1 VRTIAAA
8 NLVEMVAAI
17 MRGGGCDAH
26 EAVIVAR
33 RLVDSNLVGHD
44 SHGVIRVGKYLE
56 WMRNGWVRAN
66 QSPTIVF
73 ESDTIAIIDGNRG
86 FGQVVGEFAGKT
98 GTTKAAKSGIAM
110 IGLRNCGHLGR
121 VGDWAELAAAEGQVS
136 LHFLNT
142 SGAQRVAPFGGSDRR
157 LSTNPIT
164 VGVPVAGGEPVIL
177 DVTTSMVAEGK
188 LFVASNK
195 GEQVPAGWIID
206 RQGKPTTDPKDFY
219 DGGALLTVGA
229 HKGSGLSIIVDLLA
243 GAISTGKSSDPE
255 DTVLRNNMLSIYI
268 APQVYDT
275 DGTVSDEV
283 SRFLRW
289 VKASP
294 PAFPGQPVLLPGEV
308 ERTSRA
314 VRAAQGIPI
323 DDKTWGDL
331 VAAAESVGISGAAA
345 EKLVGFAAPTA
356 GERTA

>member
-1 VRTIAAA
+1 MKTVRPQQLIQ
-8 NLVEMVAAI
+8 LVAAI
-17 MRGGGCDAH
+17 MQAGGCNAG
-26 EAVIVAR
+26 EAQAVAR

-56 WMRNGWVRAN
+56 WMRSGWVRAN
-66 QSPTIVF
+66 QAPTIAF

-86 FGQVVGEFAGKT
+86 FGQVVGEFAGKV
-98 GTTKAAKSGIAM
+98 GTAKAAKSGIAM
-110 IGLRNCGHLGR
+110 VGLRNCGHLGR
-121 VGDWAELAAAEGQVS
+121 VGEWAELAAEAGQVS

-164 VGVPVAGGEPVIL
+164 IGVPLVGAEPIIL

-195 GEQVPAGWIID
+195 GEQVPPGWIID
-206 RQGKPTTDPKDFY
+206 KKGQPTTDPKAFY

-229 HKGSGLSIIVDLLA
+229 HKGSGLSIVVDMLA
-243 GAISTGKSSDPE
+243 GAISTGKSSDPD

-268 APQVYDT
+268 APDVYDR
-275 DGTVSDEV
+275 DGGVAREAA
-283 SRFLRW
+283 RFVEW

-294 PAFPGQPVLLPGEV
+294 PAVPGQPVLMPGEI
-308 ERTSRA
+308 ERMTR
-314 VRAAQGIPI
+314 VRRTADGIAL
-323 DDKTWGDL
+323 DDKTLADL
-331 VAAAESVGISGAAA
+331 ITAAESTGITASTATAM
-345 EKLVGFAAPTA
+345 LVA
-356 GERTA
+356 

>member
-1 VRTIAAA
+1 VRTVAAPR
-8 NLVEMVAAI
+8 LVDLVAAI

-26 EAVIVAR
+26 GATMVAR

-56 WMRNGWVRAN
+56 WMRNGWLRAN
-66 QSPTIVF
+66 QSPSIVF

-98 GTTKAAKSGIAM
+98 GTTKAAKTGIAM
-110 IGLRNCGHLGR
+110 VGLRNCGHLGR

-164 VGVPVAGGEPVIL
+164 VGVPVAGGDPVVL

-195 GEQVPAGWIID
+195 GEQVPPGWIID
-206 RQGKPTTDPKDFY
+206 RHGKPTTDPKDFY

-243 GAISTGKSSDPE
+243 GAISTGRSSDPN

-268 APQVYDT
+268 APSVYDS
-275 DGTVSDEV
+275 GGAVAREV
-283 SRFLRW
+283 ARFVAW

-294 PAFPGQPVLLPGEV
+294 PAVAGQPVLLPGEV
-308 ERTSRA
+308 ERAIRA
-314 VRAAQGIPI
+314 QRSVQGIAI
-323 DDKTWGDL
+323 DDQTMKDL
-331 VAAAESVGISGAAA
+331 VAAALSVGMSA
-345 EKLVGFAAPTA
+345 ESAMATIGVQTA
-356 GERTA
+356 

>member
-1 VRTIAAA
+1 MRTVAASK
-8 NLVEMVAAI
+8 LVELVAAI
-17 MRGGGCDAH
+17 MSGGGCDAH
-26 EAVIVAR
+26 EATMVAR

-56 WMRNGWVRAN
+56 WMRNGWLRPN
-66 QSPTIVF
+66 QSPSIVF
-73 ESDTIAIIDGNRG
+73 ESDTVAIIDGNRG

-98 GTTKAAKSGIAM
+98 GTAKAARTGIAM
-110 IGLRNCGHLGR
+110 VGLRNCGHLGR

-164 VGVPVAGGEPVIL
+164 VGVPVAGGDPVIL

-243 GAISTGKSSDPE
+243 GAISTGKSSDPD

-268 APQVYDT
+268 APAAYDSE
-275 DGTVSDEV
+275 GTVSQEV
-283 SRFLRW
+283 ARFVEW

-294 PAFPGQPVLLPGEV
+294 PAVAGQPVLLPGEV
-308 ERTSRA
+308 ERTTRSQRSI
-314 VRAAQGIPI
+314 QGIVI
-323 DDKTWGDL
+323 DDQTLKDL
-331 VAAAESVGISGAAA
+331 MAAAASVGIGADSAMA
-345 EKLVGFAAPTA
+345 MIVVETA
-356 GERTA
+356 

>member
-1 VRTIAAA
+1 MVRTIAASK
-8 NLVEMVAAI
+8 LVDLVAAI

-26 EAVIVAR
+26 EAIIVAR

-56 WMRNGWVRAN
+56 WMRKGWVKAN
-66 QSPTIVF
+66 QSPSIVF

-86 FGQVVGEFAGKT
+86 FGQVVGEFAGRT
-98 GTTKAAKSGIAM
+98 GTSKAAKTGIAM
-110 IGLRNCGHLGR
+110 VGLRNCGHLGR

-164 VGVPVAGGEPVIL
+164 VGVPVTGGDPVIL

-195 GEQVPAGWIID
+195 GEQVPSGWIID

-219 DGGALLTVGA
+219 DGGSLLTVGA

-243 GAISTGKSSDPE
+243 GAISTGRSSDPE
-255 DTVLRNNMLSIYI
+255 DTILRNNMLSIYI
-268 APQVYDT
+268 APAVYDS
-275 DGTVSDEV
+275 DGAVAREV
-283 SRFLRW
+283 ARFIEW
-289 VKASP
+289 VKGSP
-294 PAFPGQPVLLPGEV
+294 PAVAGQPVLLPGDV
-308 ERTSRA
+308 ERATRA
-314 VRAAQGIPI
+314 QRSVQGIAI
-323 DDKTWGDL
+323 DDQTLTDL
-331 VAAAESVGISGAAA
+331 MAAAASVGINPQSAMATIDVEAA
-345 EKLVGFAAPTA
+345 
-356 GERTA
+356 

>member
-1 VRTIAAA
+1 MRTLTADKLIKF
-8 NLVEMVAAI
+8 VAAI
-17 MRGGGCDAH
+17 MQGGGCAAQ
-26 EAVIVAR
+26 EATTVAR

-56 WMRNGWVRAN
+56 WMRDGWVKAN
-66 QSPTIVF
+66 QTPSIVF
-73 ESDTIAIIDGNRG
+73 ETDTIAIVDGNRG
-86 FGQVVGEFAGKT
+86 FGQIVGEFAGKL
-98 GTTKAAKSGIAM
+98 GTAKAAKSGIAM
-110 IGLRNCGHLGR
+110 VGLRNCGHLGR
-121 VGDWAELAAAEGQVS
+121 VGDWAELAAAAGQVS

-164 VGVPVAGGEPVIL
+164 VGVPIAGAEPVIL

-195 GEQVPAGWIID
+195 GEQVPPGWIID
-206 RQGKPTTDPKDFY
+206 KHGKPTTQPKDFY

-268 APQVYDT
+268 APDVYDT
-275 DGTVSDEV
+275 NGEV
-283 SRFLRW
+283 AREAARFVGW
-289 VKASP
+289 VQASP
-294 PAFPGQPVLLPGEV
+294 PAIPGQPVLLPGDV
-308 ERTSRA
+308 ERKTRA
-314 VRAAQGIPI
+314 QRTAEGIAI
-323 DDKTWGDL
+323 DDKTWSDL
-331 VAAAESVGISGAAA
+331 IAAAESVGIAASKA
-345 EKLVGFAAPTA
+345 KTIVSA
-356 GERTA
+356 

>member
-1 VRTIAAA
+1 MATTVPPQKLIA
-8 NLVEMVAAI
+8 LVAAI
-17 MRGGGCDAH
+17 MQAAGCAVQ
-26 EAVIVAR
+26 EATTVAR

-56 WMRNGWVRAN
+56 WMRDGWVKAN
-66 QSPTIVF
+66 QKPSVVF
-73 ESDTIAIIDGNRG
+73 ETDTIAIVDGNRG
-86 FGQVVGEFAGKT
+86 FGQVVGEFAGKL
-98 GTTKAAKSGIAM
+98 GTAKAAKSGIAM
-110 IGLRNCGHLGR
+110 VGLRNCGHLGR
-121 VGDWAELAAAEGQVS
+121 VGDWAELAAAAHQVS

-164 VGVPVAGGEPVIL
+164 VGVPIAGSDPVIL

-195 GEQVPAGWIID
+195 GEEVPPGWIID
-206 RQGKPTTDPKDFY
+206 KHGKPTTQPKEFY

-243 GAISTGKSSDPE
+243 GAISTGKSSDPD

-268 APQVYDT
+268 APDVYDQG
-275 DGTVSDEV
+275 GTVAHEAA
-283 SRFLRW
+283 RFVEW

-294 PAFPGQPVLLPGEV
+294 PAIPGQPVLLPGEV
-308 ERTSRA
+308 ERMTRA
-314 VRAAQGIPI
+314 QRAADGIGI
-323 DDKTWGDL
+323 DEKTYADL
-331 VAAAESVGISGAAA
+331 IAAAESVGVAAA
-345 EKLVGFAAPTA
+345 AV
-356 GERTA
+356 RTILGA

>member
-1 VRTIAAA
+1 MRTVKAPK
-8 NLVEMVAAI
+8 LVERVAAI
-17 MRGGGCDAH
+17 MQGGGCDAH
-26 EAVIVAR
+26 EAAMVAR

-73 ESDTIAIIDGNRG
+73 ESDTIAVIDGNRG

-98 GTTKAAKSGIAM
+98 GTAKAAKTGIAM
-110 IGLRNCGHLGR
+110 VGLRNCGHLGR
-121 VGDWAELAAAEGQVS
+121 VGEWAELAADEGQVS

-164 VGVPVAGGEPVIL
+164 VGVPVAGADPVIL

-195 GEQVPAGWIID
+195 GEKVPAGWIID
-206 RQGKPTTDPKDFY
+206 KHGKATTDPKDFY

-243 GAISTGKSSDPE
+243 GAISTGRSSDPE

-268 APQVYDT
+268 APAVYDS
-275 DGTVSDEV
+275 DGVVAREV
-283 SRFLRW
+283 TRFVEW

-294 PAFPGQPVLLPGEV
+294 PAVPGQPVLLPGDV
-308 ERTSRA
+308 ERATRA
-314 VRAAQGIPI
+314 QRNAHGIEI
-323 DDKTWGDL
+323 DDQTWKDL
-331 VAAAESVGISGAAA
+331 LAAAASVGVSEASA
-345 EKLVGFAAPTA
+345 TA
-356 GERTA
+356 MIGS